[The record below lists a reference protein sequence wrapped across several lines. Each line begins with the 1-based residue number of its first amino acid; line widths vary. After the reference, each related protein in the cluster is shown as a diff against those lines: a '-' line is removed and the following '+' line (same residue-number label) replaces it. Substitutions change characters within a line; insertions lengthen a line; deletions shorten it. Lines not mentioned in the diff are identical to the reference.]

1 MWKKRIDGLIQSSE
15 DFYKDGILFEP
26 CENGKCNV
34 DQRSFKGYFIREMAA
49 TAELAPFTHDLIVAK
64 IAKSAQAAVKTCTGG
79 KSGNKCGL
87 RWTTGVNDGSTG
99 VGESMSALEVVQSNL
114 VDKVPGW
121 VSARKGTGTSVGD
134 VNAGLDQPEDEHKYS
149 NPITTAD
156 RAGAGILTA
165 LVLIGVVGGVASMII

>member
-1 MWKKRIDGLIQSSE
+1 MWKTRINGLLKSSE
-15 DFYKDGILFEP
+15 SFYKDGVLFEV

-49 TAELAPFTHDLIVAK
+49 TAELAPFTHDTITKK
-64 IAKSAQAAVKTCTGG
+64 IAASAQAAIKSCTGG

-87 RWTTGVNDGSTG
+87 KWTTGSNDGSTG

-121 VSARKGTGTSVGD
+121 VSARKGTGDSEGN
-134 VNAGLDQPEDEHKYS
+134 VNAGMGTSADAGLYS
-149 NPITTAD
+149 DPITTAD

-165 LVLIGVVGGVASMII
+165 LVLIGVVGGVASMVI